1 MAKTKAI
8 QGELV
13 VDAIA
18 IRSQFRFDENLIA
31 TTKQQIS
38 AIAVIDRPSFDAAWE
53 IRQDLRGLR
62 VGIDKER
69 KRLTEKARS
78 YTGMVNDVA
87 KSILAHIEPVECEI
101 VTKIARYETAEVE
114 RKKAVELARQ
124 KALQIRIDALM
135 AVEHVPNSFLL
146 GLLPVEEYAT
156 LLAESTNAFEEKK
169 LAHEQERLASELAAK
184 EKADKE
190 AAERDAIEEK
200 RKAERVEL
208 ERQRKEIE
216 EQQAALT
223 EQRNKLESEAR
234 LQREEMHRQRKEIED
249 KQAESNRIE
258 AERLAAIKRE
268 SDRAEAERLAEI
280 ERENESARLEAIK
293 PDAEKLRQFSS
304 SLRLIAYPLTDT
316 LEGERMFDRARKDIA
331 DIATY
336 CEDFGNAN

>member
-18 IRSQFRFDENLIA
+18 IRSQFMFDENLIA
-31 TTKQQIS
+31 TTKQRIS

-87 KSILAHIEPVECEI
+87 KSILEHIIPVEDA
-101 VTKIARYETAEVE
+101 VVAKIDHYETEQAE
-114 RKKAVELARQ
+114 RKKTVELARQ
-124 KALQIRIDALM
+124 KALQVRIDALM
-135 AVEHVPNSFLL
+135 AVEHVPNIFLL
-146 GLLPVEEYAT
+146 GLMPAEEYET
-156 LLAESTNAFEEKK
+156 LLAESTKAFDAKK

-190 AAERDAIEEK
+190 AADRDALEEN

-208 ERQRKEIE
+208 EHQRKEIE

-223 EQRNKLESEAR
+223 EQRNKMESEAR
-234 LQREEMHRQRKEIED
+234 MQREEMHRQRKALED

-280 ERENESARLEAIK
+280 ERENESARLEAMK
-293 PDAEKLRQFSS
+293 PDAEKLSQFAA
-304 SLRLIAYPLTDT
+304 SLRLIAYPLMDT
-316 LEGERMFDRARKDIA
+316 LDGERMFDRVRKDMEAIA
-331 DIATY
+331 EY